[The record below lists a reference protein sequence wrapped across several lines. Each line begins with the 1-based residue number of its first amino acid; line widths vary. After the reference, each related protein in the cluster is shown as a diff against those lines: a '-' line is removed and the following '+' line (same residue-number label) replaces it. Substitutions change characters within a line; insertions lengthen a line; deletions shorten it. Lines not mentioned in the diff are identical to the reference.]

1 MNYSNRSGFR
11 PTPNKSNWDQS
22 LRSLTKTKKTK
33 RIRKSL
39 QYLLVLKKFDNVVDY
54 KNPKLLSA
62 FLNKYGKILPRRL
75 TGLNSKQ
82 HKRVTK
88 LIKRARIA
96 ALLPFVI
103 GKV

>member
-1 MNYSNRSGFR
+1 MVKMNFKDPELNLDDIDTINYKDTKFLSNFIS
-11 PTPNKSNWDQS
+11 DQ
-22 LRSLTKTKKTK
+22 
-33 RIRKSL
+33 
-39 QYLLVLKKFDNVVDY
+39 
-54 KNPKLLSA
+54 
-62 FLNKYGKILPRRL
+62 GKILPRRS

-82 HKRVTK
+82 QKRITK

>member
-1 MNYSNRSGFR
+1 MVRTDSKRAELNLAEVDINAINYKDTKFLSNFIS
-11 PTPNKSNWDQS
+11 DQ
-22 LRSLTKTKKTK
+22 
-33 RIRKSL
+33 
-39 QYLLVLKKFDNVVDY
+39 
-54 KNPKLLSA
+54 
-62 FLNKYGKILPRRL
+62 GKILPRRS

-82 HKRVTK
+82 QKRMAK